1 MFDYKKIEELYF
13 SKQHTLENI
22 ENITGVLELNKE
34 LKVVETDGD
43 LVTIIKTK
51 LPEGQ
56 LVVEYVRRTHRWAEK
71 DQLSFTILVD

>member
-13 SKQHTLENI
+13 AKQHTLDNI
-22 ENITGVLELNKE
+22 EAITGVLELNKE
-34 LKVVETDGD
+34 LKAIESDWD

-56 LVVEYVRRTHRWAEK
+56 LVVEYVRRTHRGAEK
-71 DQLSFTILVD
+71 DQLSFTILVE